1 MSTTPI
7 NEAGIKWPDKVWATF
22 AAIFARLEEL
32 EHGPRGD
39 CDRLQAPR
47 GNSIMSRNLDPL
59 DAIDS
64 IFTRLNALA
73 VRSDDVEARLE
84 RLESA
89 RIATPVAPESA
100 ETASE
105 VPMEPGNATDAQCG
119 TCNGDGMLYEDSAL
133 VVGVIGGRIA
143 VADCPDCT
151 TKPPTFSEWLNAG
164 HQWVTPN
171 PEVAAALRMYR
182 KVQALTVAEACGIMR
197 VTYELAA
204 PEVTALLAWLKEGEA

>member
-1 MSTTPI
+1 
-7 NEAGIKWPDKVWATF
+7 
-22 AAIFARLEEL
+22 
-32 EHGPRGD
+32 
-39 CDRLQAPR
+39 
-47 GNSIMSRNLDPL
+47 MSRNLDPL

-105 VPMEPGNATDAQCG
+105 VPMEPGNATEAH
-119 TCNGDGMLYEDSAL
+119 
-133 VVGVIGGRIA
+133 
-143 VADCPDCT
+143 
-151 TKPPTFSEWLNAG
+151 G
-164 HQWVTPN
+164 HQLADAALEYVGSWWSASLATAG
-171 PEVAAALRMYR
+171 EVAAALRMYR